1 MPRWVR
7 YAGGAPSALAVR
19 LWMACGRRAGA
30 PVARNRIA
38 CMVAESNPARR
49 HQRRPRW
56 ATDAKDAAQHGTTT
70 LSTRSRRRRAA
81 LIGLAAAAA
90 AVGAVGAAPF
100 PANAWPGL
108 DAEFPFVA
116 AHDSG
121 VSLVSGVWSSDGT
134 TRAPQQRAS
143 QAAPT
148 DDGGIAVH
156 VAPTIATTLT
166 PGAPV
171 TVSVEIENATPE
183 SLAAATVRLT
193 RSAEA
198 IDEVAELDSWI
209 ATAAGDEAASGP
221 AGSAGVVLGEA
232 EARALSAGSVTSVS
246 FTLPPTSLDGVT
258 ESPIIGLGA
267 ELLVDGVVVGAGA
280 DVFANTNAPSGAPF
294 SLALAYPL
302 TVPADTTGLLDVD
315 QLETWTSP
323 LGLLTRQ
330 LDAVAGRSVAI
341 AIDPRIIASIRALGT
356 AAPATAT
363 AWLDR
368 LSGVSNEVF
377 PLAYADSDLAIQAQ
391 LGLPGIL
398 SPTSFSD
405 AMDPANFTGGDGDG
419 DQGAAEGDAQDE
431 GGDAGDA
438 EGEGETDATAEPS
451 PTPGEVPTSEDLLDW
466 QYTRSDLAWP
476 ADDTVAAGDLEF
488 LEAAGLTTTILA
500 PGNVEPAAE
509 GANAASTI
517 NGSSAVVSHERLTA
531 PLRAASV
538 AVTDTEWRS
547 ATGRLVAELA
557 LGSGE
562 RTEATTVLATFDRG
576 AGVQASRVS
585 ATIDELATIRWSQP
599 VGLSAAIGAPPAD
612 RALASLPEPDAR
624 RSNIDRMVRTE
635 AELTAFAT
643 VLADERLLSG
653 PTRRDLLALLDVAWI
668 DAEETWHGAVGDWL
682 LAQRDTLGAVSVVPS
697 SPINVVSSETGVPT
711 TVLNALPYPVTIVVD
726 VDPSNGRLIV
736 GDRVEVTIEAES
748 RSTVR
753 VPVAAGV
760 GSGEVSLTVTLSSP
774 TGVPIGNPVVIPANV
789 QADWE
794 GLGAAVLGI
803 VVVLVFGIGIWRNIR
818 RRRRQRAETPESDV
832 AAAAGAVPD
841 AEATDA
847 AAEHGT
853 ADPTD
858 ESSDGGDASTP
869 PTPTDRGDSTEPR
882 PDVTTGAP
890 ASESRDD

>member
-1 MPRWVR
+1 
-7 YAGGAPSALAVR
+7 
-19 LWMACGRRAGA
+19 
-30 PVARNRIA
+30 
-38 CMVAESNPARR
+38 MVAESNPARR
-49 HQRRPRW
+49 HHRRPQR
-56 ATDAKDAAQHGTTT
+56 ATDAAEPATSSGASSGNST
-70 LSTRSRRRRAA
+70 LSPRPRRRRAA

-90 AVGAVGAAPF
+90 VAVVAAPLAANAGAVLEP
-100 PANAWPGL
+100 
-108 DAEFPFVA
+108 EFPFVSV
-116 AHDSG
+116 HDSG
-121 VSLVSGVWSSDGT
+121 VSLISSGSSSEGT
-134 TRAPQQRAS
+134 AAAAQERAG

-148 DDGGIAVH
+148 DEGGIAVH
-156 VAPTIATTLT
+156 VAPTIGTTLT

-171 TVSVEIENATPE
+171 TVSVEIENATAE

-193 RSAEA
+193 RSADA
-198 IDEVAELDSWI
+198 IDEVAELDAWV
-209 ATAAGDEAASGP
+209 AAAAGDEAGSPDASD
-221 AGSAGVVLGEA
+221 AAEVVLGEA
-232 EARALSAGSVTSVS
+232 EARTLSAGSATSVS

-267 ELLVDGVVVGAGA
+267 ELLVDGVVVAAGA
-280 DVFANTNAPSGAPF
+280 DVFANTNAPAGAPF

-302 TVPADTTGLLDVD
+302 TVPADATGLLDAE
-315 QLETWTSP
+315 QLQTWTSP

-341 AIDPRIIASIRALGT
+341 AVDPRIIASIRALGT

-368 LSGVSNEVF
+368 LRGVPNEVF
-377 PLAYADSDLAIQAQ
+377 PLAYADSDLAVQAQ
-391 LGLPGIL
+391 LGLTGIL

-405 AMDPANFTGGDGDG
+405 AMDPANFTGGDGD
-419 DQGAAEGDAQDE
+419 QG
-431 GGDAGDA
+431 AGDA
-438 EGEGETDATAEPS
+438 EAQGEGDDAGDTQGDGETDVTAEPS
-451 PTPGEVPTSEDLLDW
+451 PPPGEVPTTEDLLDW
-466 QYTRSDLAWP
+466 PYTRSDLAWP

-488 LEAAGLTTTILA
+488 LQAAGLTTTILA

-538 AVTDTEWRS
+538 AATDTEWRS

-557 LGSGE
+557 LGAGE
-562 RTEATTVLATFDRG
+562 RTEPTTVLATFDRG
-576 AGVQASRVS
+576 TGVQASRVS

-612 RALASLPEPDAR
+612 RALASLPESDAR

-635 AELTAFAT
+635 AEIAAFAT
-643 VLADERLLSG
+643 VLTDERLLSG
-653 PTRRDLLALLDVAWI
+653 PTRRNLLALLDVSWI
-668 DAEETWHGAVGDWL
+668 DEEEAWHGAVGDWL
-682 LAQRDTLGAVSVVPS
+682 LAQRDTLGAVSVVPG

-736 GDRVEVTIEAES
+736 GDRVEATIEAES

-760 GSGEVSLTVTLSSP
+760 GSGEVSLAVSLSSP
-774 TGVPIGNPVVIPANV
+774 TGVPIGTPVLIPANV

-803 VVVLVFGIGIWRNIR
+803 VVVLVFGIGIWRNIS
-818 RRRRQRAETPESDV
+818 RRRRQRAAAAQSD
-832 AAAAGAVPD
+832 AAAGATET
-841 AEATDA
+841 EA
-847 AAEHGT
+847 G
-853 ADPTD
+853 ADV
-858 ESSDGGDASTP
+858 SDDASDASMP
-869 PTPTDRGDSTEPR
+869 PAASESDSTVSN

-890 ASESRDD
+890 ASEQRND